1 MPIVGRVGRLETAV
15 PPIPEHVYR
24 ALMTACTALDVVDS
38 GGMPYVSTSVAN
50 DVNGRE
56 DARAWMFACLL
67 LMDRCDIDTMTVKAI
82 ANDVWK
88 GAQDALY

>member
-15 PPIPEHVYR
+15 PPIPEHVYK
-24 ALMTACTALDVVDS
+24 ALMTACTALDVVDN
-38 GGMPYVSTSVAN
+38 GGSPYISTYVAH
-50 DVNGRE
+50 DACGRD

-67 LMDRCDIDTMTVKAI
+67 LMDRCDIDTVTVRAI

-88 GAQDALY
+88 GVQDALY